1 MAVIGYI
8 VVTNTDDETG
18 GGAVIDVET
27 VIKES
32 DGAFIYQG
40 VRHGTT
46 TVVGHKQYEEAS
58 LHKSAAT
65 ALASAAVW
73 KGH

>member
-8 VVTNTDDETG
+8 VVTNTEDETG
-18 GGAVIDVET
+18 GGRVIDVESVET
-27 VIKES
+27 ER
-32 DGAFIYQG
+32 DGAFIYKG
-40 VRHGTT
+40 IRHGTT